1 VKARTKPLALPAP
14 LTDRYW
20 QITVEDR
27 GLLTFRHPYYGVASA
42 VVQTL
47 IAHREEDRDLS
58 PQATAERMLPMCGLV
73 IGVCWQHPTL
83 ELDTVLDL
91 GKLGDADLVAY
102 GHRVCEE
109 LQDAGWSLLDLVELL
124 GGIAPELYKRQLLL
138 NMAMARSS
146 FLEAPK
152 GDSTA
157 CS

>member
-1 VKARTKPLALPAP
+1 VKARTKSLVLPVP

-20 QITVEDR
+20 QQTIEDR
-27 GLLTFRHPYYGVASA
+27 GVLTFRHPYYGVASA

-73 IGVCWQHPTL
+73 IGVCWYHPER

-91 GKLGDADLVAY
+91 SKLGDADLVAY

-146 FLEAPK
+146 FSAAPPV
-152 GDSTA
+152 DSTA
-157 CS
+157 S

>member
-1 VKARTKPLALPAP
+1 MKTRTKSLALPVP

-27 GLLTFRHPYYGVASA
+27 GVLTFRHPYYGVASA

-73 IGVCWQHPTL
+73 IGVCWQHPER
-83 ELDTVLDL
+83 ELDTQLDL
-91 GKLGDADLVAY
+91 SKLGDADLVAY

-146 FLEAPK
+146 FSAAPQ
-152 GDSTA
+152 DASTP
-157 CS
+157 S

>member
-1 VKARTKPLALPAP
+1 MKARTKSLALPTP

-20 QITVEDR
+20 QITIEDR

-42 VVQTL
+42 VVQCL
-47 IAHREEDRDLS
+47 IAHREDDAGLS
-58 PQATAERMLPMCGLV
+58 PQATAERMLPMCGSV

-83 ELDTVLDL
+83 ELETQLDL
-91 GKLGDADLVAY
+91 AKLTDADLVAY

-138 NMAMARSS
+138 NQAMARSS

>member
-1 VKARTKPLALPAP
+1 MKSRSKPLVLPVP
-14 LTDRYW
+14 LPDRYW
-20 QITVEDR
+20 QLNIEDR

-42 VVQTL
+42 VVQCL
-47 IAHREEDRDLS
+47 IAHREDDKDLS

-73 IGVCWQHPTL
+73 IGACWYDHSL
-83 ELDTVLDL
+83 ELETQLDL

-146 FLEAPK
+146 FSAAPK
-152 GDSTA
+152 DDSMA

>member
-1 VKARTKPLALPAP
+1 MKARSKPLMLPVP
-14 LTDRYW
+14 LPDRYW

-42 VVQTL
+42 VVQCL
-47 IAHREEDRDLS
+47 IAHREDDAGLS

-73 IGVCWQHPTL
+73 IGVCWQHSTL
-83 ELDTVLDL
+83 ELETQLDL
-91 GKLGDADLVAY
+91 AKLTDADLVAY

-138 NMAMARSS
+138 NQAMARSS
-146 FLEAPK
+146 FSAAPQ
-152 GDSTA
+152 DASTP
-157 CS
+157 S

>member
-1 VKARTKPLALPAP
+1 MKARTKSLALPAP

-42 VVQTL
+42 VVQCL
-47 IAHREEDRDLS
+47 ITHREEDRDLS

-91 GKLGDADLVAY
+91 AKLGDADLVAY

-146 FLEAPK
+146 FSAAPK
-152 GDSTA
+152 DDSTA
-157 CS
+157 CL

>member
-1 VKARTKPLALPAP
+1 MKARIKSLALPVP

-20 QITVEDR
+20 QLNIEDR

-42 VVQTL
+42 VVQCL
-47 IAHREEDRDLS
+47 IAHREDDAGLS

-73 IGVCWQHPTL
+73 IGACWQHPTL
-83 ELDTVLDL
+83 ELETQLDL
-91 GKLGDADLVAY
+91 GKLADADLVAY

-138 NMAMARSS
+138 NQAMARSS
-146 FLEAPK
+146 FSAAPK
-152 GDSTA
+152 DDSTA

>member
-1 VKARTKPLALPAP
+1 MKSRSKPLVLPTP
-14 LTDRYW
+14 LPDRYW
-20 QITVEDR
+20 QILVEDR

-42 VVQTL
+42 VVQCL
-47 IAHREEDRDLS
+47 IAHREDDAGLS

-73 IGVCWQHPTL
+73 IGACWQHPER
-83 ELDTVLDL
+83 ELDTQLDL

-109 LQDAGWSLLDLVELL
+109 LQDAGWTLLDLVELL

-138 NMAMARSS
+138 NQAMARSS
-146 FLEAPK
+146 FSEAPK
-152 GDSTA
+152 DVSTA